1 MENGKDNPNNN
12 TNPSYEILLEEI
24 QKRDTKISDLE
35 SQISDLK
42 NLVKANFTVGGSKA
56 SNEQS
61 SEERKKYLIK
71 QLEGSFRK

>member
-24 QKRDTKISDLE
+24 KKRDTKITDLE
-35 SQISDLK
+35 SQITDLK
-42 NLVKANFTVGGSKA
+42 NLVKANFTVGGSKV